1 MDTRLLKIIFL
12 FFIAFSTI
20 IRIPHQRETKTN
32 TITDNRKTVQENSLL
47 FFVFLGMFI
56 LPLIYIFTPLLNFAN
71 YSLPTW
77 ANVLGIAI
85 FEIALW
91 LFWKSHH
98 DLGKNW
104 SPTLQVRENH
114 TLITDGI
121 YQTVR
126 HPMYTAIWLWSIAQG
141 LLLTNWIAGLSGIIT
156 FGTLYI
162 IRVGNEEKMML
173 EQFGEQYQ
181 TYQQKTKRLI
191 PYLF

>member
-1 MDTRLLKIIFL
+1 MDTHLLKIIFL
-12 FFIAFSTI
+12 VFIAFSTI
-20 IRIPHQRETKTN
+20 IRILHQRETKTN
-32 TITDNRKTVQENSLL
+32 TITDNRKTIQENSVL
-47 FFVFLGMFI
+47 FLVFLGMFI

-77 ANVLGIAI
+77 VNGLGIAI
-85 FEIALW
+85 FAIALW

-98 DLGKNW
+98 DFGKNW
-104 SPTLQVRENH
+104 SPTLQLRENH
-114 TLITDGI
+114 TLITNGI

-141 LLLTNWIAGLSGIIT
+141 LLLTNWIASLSGIIT

-173 EQFGEQYQ
+173 DSVWR
-181 TYQQKTKRLI
+181 TI
-191 PYLF
+191 PDIPAKD